1 MTTPA
6 TAMSV
11 LDDTLTVATYLLS
24 PKGRAHYKSL
34 YKQAWDS
41 WYGEYESS
49 GDESYL
55 DIPQGDALGDIVRDL
70 GLHDVA
76 DTELEGRDLNRRL
89 SVTKNPKTL
98 ATFLLPK
105 LADGWRAA
113 GRENV
118 PVRSKTG
125 KF

>member
-1 MTTPA
+1 
-6 TAMSV
+6 MSV

-41 WYGEYESS
+41 WHGEYESS

-55 DIPQGDALGDIVRDL
+55 DIPQGDALGDIVRHL

-76 DTELEGRDLNRRL
+76 DSELEGRDLNRRL
-89 SVTKNPKTL
+89 AVTKNPKTL

>member
-24 PKGRAHYKSL
+24 PKGREHYKSL

-41 WYGEYESS
+41 WHGEYESS

-70 GLHDVA
+70 GLHDVV
-76 DTELEGRDLNRRL
+76 DSELEGRDLNRRL
-89 SVTKNPKTL
+89 AVTKNPKTL
-98 ATFLLPK
+98 ATFLLPM